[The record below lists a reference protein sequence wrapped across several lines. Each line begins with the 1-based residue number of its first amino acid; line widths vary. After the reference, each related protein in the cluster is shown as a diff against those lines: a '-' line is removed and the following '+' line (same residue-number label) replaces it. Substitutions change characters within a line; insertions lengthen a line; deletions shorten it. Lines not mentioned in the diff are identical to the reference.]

1 MRLSAYLFSLLMLAG
16 SGLTLAAPVT
26 EVMAQAITQNLKV
39 VNQAIQIRSIKPSP
53 IEGLY
58 EVEIDTG
65 EIIFTSADGQHF
77 VLGKLFEIQ
86 GQRFVNLSEQRQ
98 KSERAETLTRLNTD
112 DMIVFSPQGE
122 VKSVVYAFTDVDCGY
137 CQKLHSEMAEYN
149 QAGIEIRYLAFPRA
163 GLQSRTYQE
172 MVSVWCA
179 EDRKAAMTTAK
190 TGGQVP
196 LKACDNPVADQYAL
210 GNAFGVTGTP
220 ALVFE
225 DGSLMPGYLP
235 ATKLSAYLQQNL

>member
-1 MRLSAYLFSLLMLAG
+1 MRLSAYLSSLVLL
-16 SGLTLAAPVT
+16 STSSLTLAAPVT
-26 EVMAQAITQNLKV
+26 EAMTQAITQNLNV
-39 VNQAIQIRSIKPSP
+39 VNDQIQIRAIKPSP
-53 IEGLY
+53 IDGLY

-65 EIIFTSADGQHF
+65 EIIFTSANGKHF
-77 VLGKLFEIQ
+77 VLGKLFEVQ

-98 KSERAETLTRLNTD
+98 KTERAQTLKTLKKE
-112 DMIVFSPQGE
+112 DMVIFSPAGE

-137 CQKLHSEMAEYN
+137 CQKLHGEMAEYN

-163 GLQSRTYQE
+163 GLGSRTYNE

-179 EDRKAAMTTAK
+179 DDRKAAMTTAK
-190 TGGQVP
+190 SGGQVP
-196 LKACDNPVADQYAL
+196 AKECNNPVAEQYAM

-235 ATKLSAYLQQNL
+235 AAKLSAYLQQEL

>member
-1 MRLSAYLFSLLMLAG
+1 MRLSAYLFSLLLLAF

-26 EVMAQAITQNLKV
+26 ETMAQAITQNLRV

-98 KSERAETLTRLNTD
+98 KSERAATLKGLNKD
-112 DMIVFSPQGE
+112 DMIIFSPRAE
-122 VKSVVYAFTDVDCGY
+122 VKAVVYAFTDVDCGY

-163 GLQSRTYQE
+163 GLQSQTYKD

-196 LKACDNPVADQYAL
+196 RKECVNPVADQYAL
-210 GNAFGVTGTP
+210 GSAFGVTGTP

-235 ATKLSAYLQQNL
+235 AAKLSAYLQQNL